1 MDYECPYWSELDKH
15 KVGCPFRDC
24 KHNMYWE
31 GLNIKNPTDTERFKE
46 FKNCMLLLDESITL
60 EDIGQAYGI
69 SRERVRQV
77 EERSLWEKFFSSKPK
92 KIRKCLRCDR
102 DFSSDEN
109 RICPSCTNR
118 NSHYD
123 GVFTGQNTDGIYL

>member
-1 MDYECPYWSELDKH
+1 MDRKCPYWSELDKH
-15 KVGCPFRDC
+15 GVGCPFRDC

-31 GLNIKNPTDTERFKE
+31 GLNIKNPTDTERFEE

-77 EERSLWEKFFSSKPK
+77 EEGALTVVMKRLHFNPEKRQELKQY
-92 KIRKCLRCDR
+92 L
-102 DFSSDEN
+102 
-109 RICPSCTNR
+109 
-118 NSHYD
+118 
-123 GVFTGQNTDGIYL
+123 QTDWNV